1 MAARKTAARPPTSTA
16 PRRRPPTS
24 TRPPRPAKTPASPE
38 PSPVSP
44 APVTGEQDEQQQEP
58 RGSATNRAAVEGA
71 GAFLALFAIPLIVNL
86 IEGGPAQMWGWVK
99 AKWLNEPYALGPA
112 PSKGGKQV
120 YPTPTGQAP
129 PPTTFQQITQVSR

>member
-1 MAARKTAARPPTSTA
+1 MAASKTAARPSTSTA
-16 PRRRPPTS
+16 PRRRASTS

-38 PSPVSP
+38 PSPDSP
-44 APVTGEQDEQQQEP
+44 APAPEQDEQQQEP

-71 GAFLALFAIPLIVNL
+71 GAFLALFAIPLLVNL
-86 IEGGPAQMWGWVK
+86 LEGGPAQMWGWVK

-112 PSKGGKQV
+112 PSSGGKQV

-129 PPTTFQQITQVSR
+129 PPSLFQQITQR